1 MNIFHLDSI
10 YSFLP
15 YFAASETTSMG
26 KRKPDHLVFYYKY
39 DVKVHRDIISDFKW
53 TITQT

>member
-1 MNIFHLDSI
+1 MNNFHFNGF
-10 YSFLP
+10 SFLP

-26 KRKPDHLVFYYKY
+26 KRKPDHLVFYYKS
-39 DVKVHRDIISDFKW
+39 DVKVHKGIISDLKW